1 MAIVDSVGGG
11 NLTYSVAN
19 TYTGPTKIGAGA
31 TLTLGLANVMPNT
44 SAVNLAGGKLVTGGL
59 DQDMSASGKLK
70 VSGNSTLDLVTGGNI
85 KFADSTLSHW
95 ATGST
100 LTINAGGGIIN
111 VGNSATAMTPNQLKQ
126 VTFSGSPAG
135 AILTPSGGLI
145 PGTTTGTIEK
155 LGDVNHNGTTNGS
168 DIAALM
174 TALTDLNAYTNSLTL
189 DSGWT
194 SKASEA
200 LYLADVNFDDRID
213 NSDLQSLLSY
223 LKSGGNGSNALG
235 GGSVSPVPEP
245 STWLLLA
252 MGGLIAGGRRFI
264 RKR

>member
-1 MAIVDSVGGG
+1 M
-11 NLTYSVAN
+11 
-19 TYTGPTKIGAGA
+19 
-31 TLTLGLANVMPNT
+31 
-44 SAVNLAGGKLVTGGL
+44 
-59 DQDMSASGKLK
+59 
-70 VSGNSTLDLVTGGNI
+70 
-85 KFADSTLSHW
+85 
-95 ATGST
+95 
-100 LTINAGGGIIN
+100 TINAAWRN
-111 VGNSATAMTPNQLKQ
+111 YQRREFRYRVTPNQLKQ

-135 AILTPSGGLI
+135 AILTPTGGLI
-145 PGTTTGTIEK
+145 PGTPTGTIEK
-155 LGDVNHNGTTNGS
+155 LGDVNHNGTTNGA

-174 TALTDLNAYTNSLTL
+174 ATLTDLNVYTNSLTL

-200 LYLADVNFDDRID
+200 LHLADVNFDDQID
-213 NSDLQSLLSY
+213 NSDLQSMLTY

-252 MGGLIAGGRRFI
+252 LGGLIARGQHFI